1 MRIDATHANDLRE
14 SKRGR
19 RGWVSKRLQDIDIE
33 IDIDIEDFGLG

>member
-19 RGWVSKRLQDIDIE
+19 RGWD
-33 IDIDIEDFGLG
+33 GLVRGNRILILK